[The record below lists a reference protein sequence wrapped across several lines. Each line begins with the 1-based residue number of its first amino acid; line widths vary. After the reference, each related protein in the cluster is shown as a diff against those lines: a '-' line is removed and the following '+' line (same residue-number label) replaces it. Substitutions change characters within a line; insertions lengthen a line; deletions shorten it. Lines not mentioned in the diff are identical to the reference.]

1 MCRVEGFL
9 PLPCAGRRLAGARD
23 PILCGI
29 GWEGKTRPPDW
40 VYVERGGPTPSH
52 PEPGSETPQR
62 RSYWR
67 LTAGNVGP
75 CTLPTQAPCSKH
87 YAVLLYCARLCIC
100 QMLACS

>member
-75 CTLPTQAPCSKH
+75 CTRIILQRPFATPASGRC
-87 YAVLLYCARLCIC
+87 AVFSMA
-100 QMLACS
+100 